1 MPLHLDDCSFHGSA
15 LPEPFVKLELEA
27 HLTKAGLWPKTA
39 GVAGKAFERDWDV
52 YRRKLNKLVAQGGPA
67 RVINHVFAPLLDT
80 LGYARIERQEEV
92 KTREALEDGGWL
104 LQGPDGSSLRVWAVD
119 LGTDLDAPT
128 RRGHAY
134 RFSPQRVAE
143 RVLDVSDQRVG
154 LLTDGEELR
163 IVLHD
168 PARPGSHITI
178 RLDRSGGWRGAVS
191 VPDSYRLLLALASP
205 AGVRAMPELVN
216 KARLHQTQVTDTLR
230 DQARQAVQD
239 FVQELLDHPANA
251 ARLAGLTADA
261 KALADQLWRESLIL
275 VYRLLFVLTLEA
287 APDPARVF
295 SFAST
300 SLWRNTY
307 SPNTALARHARA
319 VLDQGAETGNLLEG
333 GLRTLFRMFA
343 NGLTSRELTVSALG
357 GMLFGAQA
365 MDLLDRLSWGERAVA
380 RLLDR
385 LLWTPGTKKSE
396 RRRVHYGSLDVE
408 DLGRVYEA
416 LLELEPG
423 VTTAPMSRLRRSDL
437 EVVVPAEQ
445 AAPYRAGQ
453 RRQSSVEFI
462 EDIPAGRFYL
472 RTGLGRKTTG
482 SYYTP
487 HPFVRFLV
495 QETLGPQVAERSP
508 MDNPQPI
515 RILELHVLDPAMGS
529 GHFLVE
535 ACRYLGERLYEACR
549 LCDERAQDAERAAE
563 QASTEAE
570 REAALARA
578 ADFRRR
584 VADLPDPNDELVTY
598 LPSRAVEGAESGL
611 SERKAQAMCRRLV
624 AVHCLY
630 GVDKNPLAVGLAKLA
645 LWLES
650 HAEGLPLTF
659 LDHRLIHGDSIT
671 GPFFDQLL
679 TYPGTGQPIEDLL
692 ARGLNQALR
701 ARLADAL
708 KEVTNLRASV
718 GTDLN
723 DIERKEA
730 AKQRLDRTLE
740 PFRALATAWSGG
752 VMLGPRRTIGT
763 DGEEITGCDDGAYLA
778 LARAVAHED
787 DIDALRVALPALD
800 RMMLTGAEGVPN
812 DLVFPEVFYP
822 DGDVEQRAGFDAVL
836 GNPPWDALQ
845 PLAKEFFASYDLR
858 ILDAPTRK
866 ERAEVEDRLT
876 ADPEVQ
882 AAYAGYVGAIER
894 TKTLVSRCYPR
905 VNRQAGGAPSGAV
918 TDIWQIFA
926 ERAVRVSRPN
936 GMLGVVLP
944 SAFHA
949 NQSATG
955 VRELYLDEAA
965 LRCCYSF
972 ENRFKLFE
980 IDSRFK
986 FATVVA
992 QRLELDEERGDPE
1005 FDCAFYVHDLDWLS
1019 KRTGALRYSR
1029 SFVHQTGGDYLTFL
1043 ELRTTRDA
1051 EVASICYQNSE
1062 LFGTVFK
1069 RFSIRCSE
1077 EMHMSKSSHLF
1088 TDITT
1093 VLEADPR
1100 QPDAMAN
1107 LRAQGYLPLH
1117 EGKTF
1122 HQYTDSWEDRPRY
1135 LVQLDQIRD
1144 RDTWLGAACHY
1155 RLAFRAIARSTDE
1168 RTAIFALLPPGCL
1181 FGNSAPCEKLPK
1193 RRPTFVALWI
1203 CGITNTFSFDWALR
1217 QKAAANVNLF
1227 ILDGCPVPKLDSAR
1241 QHFLAH
1247 AALRLICNHEGY
1259 EPLWREQLGDA
1270 WREPI
1275 PAFSWPVLA
1284 NDDARW
1290 DVRATIDAVVAQA
1303 YGLSR
1308 AQYEHVLSTF
1318 SHKSY
1323 PSAPALCLAAFDE
1336 LTALGPAVFM
1346 RKHDPYHDIPL
1357 CEDLPKPVIDLPGA
1371 SPHAAP
1377 EATAVAAR
1385 KRNPQQLSLI
1395 VDNGPLFPQRAA
1407 QPSQPVASS
1416 KKTAPD
1422 TKLAQSK
1429 KAPEEAQPGWRGR
1442 TPVDRQMLILCKAV
1456 AMHHEQRHILGRVK
1470 AEKLVHLIEA
1480 HVGVDLERMPTRQ
1493 AAGPADFP
1501 RLHQVVKRA
1510 KALHAFT
1517 EQRLSGRNA
1526 YHLEPDKGLGKRL
1539 NEYDQVF
1546 ANVREQIDHLLGQ
1559 FVKFD
1564 SNRVELVATL
1574 YAVWHD
1580 ILASGTE
1587 PDDRAILDGL
1597 YGWSPEKQ
1605 KYPRSQAQKALD
1617 WMRQHQL
1624 VPTGKGPVSQ
1634 PKGSTA
1640 AKATGKAPR
1649 KDSAPAATHEKRAL
1663 DKLIS
1668 LLARRSPI
1676 TSADAQEATGLDAA
1690 GVRPY
1695 LHQLVAEGH
1704 AVVQGKGRGTQYHR
1718 ASDT

>member
-27 HLTKAGLWPKTA
+27 HLAKADLWPRATA
-39 GVAGKAFERDWDV
+39 AAGKACERGWDV
-52 YRRKLNKLVAQGGPA
+52 YRRKLNKLVTEGGPM
-67 RVINHVFAPLLDT
+67 RVINHVFEPLLDA
-80 LGYARIERQEEV
+80 LGYQRIERQEAV

-104 LQGPDGSSLRVWAVD
+104 LRGPDDATLRVWAVA

-128 RRGHAY
+128 RRSHAY

-143 RVLDVSDQRVG
+143 RVLDACDQRAG

-178 RLDRSGGWRGAVS
+178 HLDRSGGWRRAVS
-191 VPDSYRLLLALASP
+191 APDSYRLLLALASP
-205 AGVRAMPELVN
+205 AGVRALPELVH

-261 KALADQLWRESLIL
+261 DALAGQLWRESLIL

-307 SPNTALARHARA
+307 SPSAALARHARA

-343 NGLTSRELTVSALG
+343 DGLTSRELTVSALG
-357 GMLFGAQA
+357 GTLFGAQA
-365 MDLLDRLSWGERAVA
+365 TELLDDLSWGERAVA
-380 RLLDR
+380 HLLDR
-385 LLWTPGTKKSE
+385 LLWTPGGKKIE
-396 RRRVHYGSLDVE
+396 RRRVHYGNLDVE

-423 VTTAPMSRLRRSDL
+423 VTTAPMSRLRRKEL

-453 RRQSSVEFI
+453 REQSSVELI

-508 MDNPQPI
+508 LDDPQPG
-515 RILELHVLDPAMGS
+515 RILELHVVDPAMGA

-535 ACRYLGERLYEACR
+535 ACRYLGEKLYEACR
-549 LCDERAQDAERAAE
+549 LCDEGAQEAERAAE
-563 QASTEAE
+563 HASTKDE
-570 REAALARA
+570 REAALVQASDLRQ
-578 ADFRRR
+578 R
-584 VADLPDPNDELVTY
+584 VADLPDLNDELVAC

-645 LWLES
+645 LWLAS

-692 ARGLNQALR
+692 VRGLHQALR
-701 ARLADAL
+701 ARLTDAP
-708 KEVTNLRASV
+708 EEIENLRASV
-718 GTDLN
+718 GTDLD
-723 DIERKEA
+723 DIERKRRSR
-730 AKQRLDRTLE
+730 QRLDSALA
-740 PFRALATAWSGG
+740 PFRALAAAWTGG
-752 VMLGPRRTIGT
+752 VMLGPGRSIRA
-763 DGEEITGCDDGAYLA
+763 DGEDVTGCDDGAYLA
-778 LARAVAHED
+778 LARAVAHD
-787 DIDALRVALPALD
+787 SDIDSLRVALPALD
-800 RMMLTGAEGVPN
+800 RMMLTGAGSVPY

-822 DGDVEQRAGFDAVL
+822 EGGVGRRAGFDAVL

-866 ERAEVEDRLT
+866 ERALVEDTLT
-876 ADPEVQ
+876 ADPAVR
-882 AAYAGYVGAIER
+882 AAYAGYVGGIER
-894 TKTLVSRCYPR
+894 AKTLVARCYRR

-918 TDIWQIFA
+918 TDTWQIFA
-926 ERAVRVSRPN
+926 ERAVQVSRQG
-936 GMLGVVLP
+936 GMIGVVLP

-955 VRELYLDEAA
+955 IRELYLDEAA

-986 FATVVA
+986 FATVIA
-992 QRLELDEERGDPE
+992 QRLKPGEESGDRE
-1005 FDCAFYVHDLDWLS
+1005 FDCAFYLHDLDWLS

-1029 SFVHQTGGDYLTFL
+1029 AFVSQTGGDYSTFL
-1043 ELRTTRDA
+1043 ELRTARDA
-1051 EVASICYQNSE
+1051 EVARVCYEDSE
-1062 LFGTVFK
+1062 LFGAVSK

-1077 EMHMSKSSHLF
+1077 EMHMSKSAHLF

-1093 VLEADPR
+1093 VLDGAVDPR
-1100 QPDAMAN
+1100 EPDVTLH
-1107 LRAQGYLPLH
+1107 LRARGYLPLH

-1122 HQYTDSWEDRPRY
+1122 HQYTDCWEDRPRY
-1135 LVQLDQIRD
+1135 LVHIERIFDKPA
-1144 RDTWLGAACHY
+1144 WLEAVRYY
-1155 RLAFRAIARSTDE
+1155 RLSFREIASSTNE
-1168 RTAIFALLPPGCL
+1168 RTGVFSLLPAGILC
-1181 FGNSAPCEKLPK
+1181 GHKAPCERDPAQ
-1193 RRPTFVALWI
+1193 RPSWKSLLLLAQGCTFV
-1203 CGITNTFSFDWALR
+1203 FD
-1217 QKAAANVNLF
+1217 F
-1227 ILDGCPVPKLDSAR
+1227 ILRLKVQVSVSSFILESCPLPRLHDDAR
-1241 QHFLAH
+1241 RFLAH
-1247 AALRLICNHEGY
+1247 AALRLTCNHGGY
-1259 EPLWREQLGDA
+1259 APLWREQLGDA
-1270 WREPI
+1270 WHEPT
-1275 PAFSWPVLA
+1275 PAFTWPALGGH
-1284 NDDARW
+1284 DARLH
-1290 DVRATIDAVVAQA
+1290 VRAAIDAVVAHA

-1323 PSAPALCLAAFDE
+1323 PAAPALCLAAFDE
-1336 LTALGPAVFM
+1336 LTALGLAAFL

-1357 CEDLPKPVIDLPGA
+1357 CEDLPRPVIDLPGA

-1377 EATAVAAR
+1377 QVTAAA
-1385 KRNPQQLSLI
+1385 P
-1395 VDNGPLFPQRAA
+1395 
-1407 QPSQPVASS
+1407 
-1416 KKTAPD
+1416 
-1422 TKLAQSK
+1422 
-1429 KAPEEAQPGWRGR
+1429 
-1442 TPVDRQMLILCKAV
+1442 
-1456 AMHHEQRHILGRVK
+1456 
-1470 AEKLVHLIEA
+1470 
-1480 HVGVDLERMPTRQ
+1480 
-1493 AAGPADFP
+1493 
-1501 RLHQVVKRA
+1501 
-1510 KALHAFT
+1510 
-1517 EQRLSGRNA
+1517 
-1526 YHLEPDKGLGKRL
+1526 
-1539 NEYDQVF
+1539 
-1546 ANVREQIDHLLGQ
+1546 
-1559 FVKFD
+1559 
-1564 SNRVELVATL
+1564 
-1574 YAVWHD
+1574 
-1580 ILASGTE
+1580 TE
-1587 PDDRAILDGL
+1587 PF
-1597 YGWSPEKQ
+1597 
-1605 KYPRSQAQKALD
+1605 
-1617 WMRQHQL
+1617 
-1624 VPTGKGPVSQ
+1624 T
-1634 PKGSTA
+1634 
-1640 AKATGKAPR
+1640 
-1649 KDSAPAATHEKRAL
+1649 
-1663 DKLIS
+1663 
-1668 LLARRSPI
+1668 RR
-1676 TSADAQEATGLDAA
+1676 
-1690 GVRPY
+1690 
-1695 LHQLVAEGH
+1695 
-1704 AVVQGKGRGTQYHR
+1704 
-1718 ASDT
+1718 